1 MGVNMWKYEWWCRRR
16 GKRKRERRR
25 EGQGKK
31 KNLKGWDG
39 VFSVGSGFGKWLW
52 ECEKMCAKRAK
63 TIP

>member
-1 MGVNMWKYEWWCRRR
+1 MVVQEEEEEEEGEE
-16 GKRKRERRR
+16 ERRTG
-25 EGQGKK
+25 EK